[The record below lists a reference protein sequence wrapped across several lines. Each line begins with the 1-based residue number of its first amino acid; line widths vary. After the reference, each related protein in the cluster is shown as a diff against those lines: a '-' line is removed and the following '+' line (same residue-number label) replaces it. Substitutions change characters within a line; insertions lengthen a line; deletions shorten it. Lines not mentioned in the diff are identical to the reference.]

1 MIIQN
6 DNPRHIS
13 EIIDTS
19 SSNLN
24 ELSETAQEKSSLS
37 RHLKKNLKNFGRY
50 IVAAHINN
58 SSILVIKTSSP
69 EIAARLRYEE
79 KEIRNL
85 CKKFGNVPVKIKISS
100 R

>member
-1 MIIQN
+1 MQ
-6 DNPRHIS
+6 DDKLRHIS
-13 EIIDTS
+13 EIINTS
-19 SSNLN
+19 YSNL
-24 ELSETAQEKSSLS
+24 EGLSETAQEKSSLS